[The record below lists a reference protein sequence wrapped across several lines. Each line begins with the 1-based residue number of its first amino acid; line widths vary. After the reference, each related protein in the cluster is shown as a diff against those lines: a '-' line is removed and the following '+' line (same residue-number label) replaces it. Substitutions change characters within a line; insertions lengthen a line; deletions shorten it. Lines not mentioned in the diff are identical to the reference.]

1 MKTPFELEAIMAI
14 ADNGAFGIHQGLPW
28 HIPSELQYFKSITMN
43 YPMIMGYNTFKSLGN
58 ILPGRDHIVITS
70 KKIPTQE
77 ALYIVDSFSEACSVV
92 QTLDSKKAF
101 IIGGATLF
109 TDTLHFCSLVHVS
122 RIHIKPKAD
131 IFFTFPVDNWHCI
144 HESDMIVDPKTA
156 ICYTIQKWKKVKEL

>member
-1 MKTPFELEAIMAI
+1 MNTPFELEAIMAI

-77 ALYIVDSFSEACSVV
+77 ALYIVDSFSEACSIV

-109 TDTLHFCSLVHVS
+109 ADTLHFCSLVHVS
-122 RIHIKPKAD
+122 RIHIEPQAD

-144 HESDMIVDPKTA
+144 HESDTIVDPKTA
-156 ICYTIQKWKKVKEL
+156 ISYTIQKWKKGKEL

>member
-1 MKTPFELEAIMAI
+1 MKTPFELEAIMAV

-77 ALYIVDSFSEACSVV
+77 ALYIVDSFSEACSIV

-109 TDTLHFCSLVHVS
+109 IDTLHFCSLVHVS
-122 RIHIKPKAD
+122 RIHIEPKAD
-131 IFFTFPVDNWHCI
+131 IFFTFPEDNWHCI
-144 HESDMIVDPKTA
+144 HESDTIVDPKTA
-156 ICYTIQKWKKVKEL
+156 ISYTIQKWKKGKEL